1 MKKIHNLLNLKT
13 AKNLSGIMK
22 NICYL
27 IMFLLTAIL
36 ILSFMGR
43 LEYSLTTTGENYP
56 NAIYAEENHDFDTR
70 ALTISSQDDVYISTQ
85 SEDGK
90 IEPVTYISL
99 VLMYA
104 LAIIPTIFA
113 YFFLSKIFAN
123 IEIGEIFV
131 KENAHYL
138 LYFAIIRIAVAVV
151 LPFIKLLIVQITNI
165 FVTDIISISV
175 GSNMLNDL
183 IPNIAF
189 LVAAYIINYGVN
201 LQEEVDATV

>member
-99 VLMYA
+99 VLMYS

-113 YFFLSKIFAN
+113 YFFLSKIFGN
-123 IEIGEIFV
+123 IEKGEIFV